1 MKELKIETGKKEY
14 NLGGKVTVEF
24 SPTDMDFV
32 ERVINVLQ
40 KAEEKQ
46 KETESELKGADTS
59 TIFEIAKRRDKEM
72 RELVDELFGVEVC
85 TPLFGT
91 MNTFAR
97 DNGLPLW
104 ANVLTAVLDECYD
117 NLSLE
122 DKATGE
128 RIKKYTK
135 KYQKR

>member
-72 RELVDELFGVEVC
+72 RELVDDLFGVEVC

-91 MNTFAR
+91 MNTFAQ
-97 DNGLPLW
+97 L
-104 ANVLTAVLDECYD
+104 V
-117 NLSLE
+117 S
-122 DKATGE
+122 
-128 RIKKYTK
+128 I
-135 KYQKR
+135 Q

>member
-46 KETESELKGADTS
+46 KETESELKGADLTMALTS
-59 TIFEIAKRRDKEM
+59 
-72 RELVDELFGVEVC
+72 FGAALWPSIPTSSAGGSRC
-85 TPLFGT
+85 SFCS
-91 MNTFAR
+91 
-97 DNGLPLW
+97 LP
-104 ANVLTAVLDECYD
+104 
-117 NLSLE
+117 SM
-122 DKATGE
+122 
-128 RIKKYTK
+128 
-135 KYQKR
+135 

>member
-1 MKELKIETGKKEY
+1 MKELKIETGKQQY

-32 ERVINVLQ
+32 E
-40 KAEEKQ
+40 KAVGVFLHGMKKQ
-46 KETESELKGADTS
+46 DDIEAELGTADPD
-59 TIFEIAKRRDKEM
+59 TIFEIAHRRDKEM
-72 RELVDELFGVEVC
+72 RDMVDDLFGVEGC

-97 DNGLPLW
+97 DNGFPLW
-104 ANVLTAVLDECYD
+104 ANVISAVLDECFD
-117 NLSLE
+117 NLPEES
-122 DKATGE
+122 KAAQQ
-128 RIKKYTK
+128 RIEKYTK